1 MPPRARRSG
10 ASTDPIADLR
20 KSGPKPVY
28 VIDGEERVLID
39 EMVQAIVGESV
50 PPHARDF
57 NLDRLS
63 GREVTVTRVLDTAQT
78 LPAFS
83 DRRVVVVEYADKL
96 GFDKSDAF
104 LTYVDRPNP
113 STVLVLVA
121 DKFDARTKAYKAI
134 KKAGYAVRFAKPK
147 PREMPQL
154 IRRRADGLGI
164 DIAQDA
170 IRALADATGADVGAA
185 TQALEVLSLYTGGR
199 RVSADDVIKVVS
211 VTREESIFELVDAI
225 GHGNRVAV
233 LTALHTMLVVNR
245 EPPLRMLFMVARH
258 YRNLLKARAALDA
271 GADRDRILAEVGVP
285 PFLLSNL
292 IEQAHRH
299 SLAELARGL
308 GAVNHADQA
317 LKGGPLSSV
326 RTMERLALQLMA

>member
-1 MPPRARRSG
+1 MPPRGRRSS
-10 ASTDPIADLR
+10 APADPLAEL
-20 KSGPKPVY
+20 KKKGPRPLY
-28 VIDGEERVLID
+28 AIDGDERVLID
-39 EMVQAIVGESV
+39 EMVQAIVATAV

-83 DRRVVVVEYADKL
+83 DRRVVVVENADKL
-96 GFDKSDAF
+96 GFDKAESFTA
-104 LTYVDRPNP
+104 YIEAPNP

-121 DKFDARTKAYKAI
+121 EKFDGRTKAYKAL

-154 IRRRADGLGI
+154 VRRRAEGLGI
-164 DIAQDA
+164 DIEPPA
-170 IRALADATGADVGAA
+170 IRALADATGADIGAA
-185 TQALEVLSLYTGGR
+185 SQALEVLSLYAGNRAVT
-199 RVSADDVIKVVS
+199 VDDVTRVIS

-225 GHGNRVAV
+225 GHGDRVAV

-245 EPPLRMLFMVARH
+245 EPPLRMLFMVGRH

-271 GADRDRILAEVGVP
+271 GASRDAILAEVGIP
-285 PFLLSNL
+285 PFLLNNL
-292 IEQAHRH
+292 LDQAHRH
-299 SLAELARGL
+299 SLAELVRGL
-308 GAVNHADQA
+308 GAVNHADQE
-317 LKGGPLSSV
+317 LKGGPLSSP
-326 RTMERLALQLMA
+326 RTMERLVLQLMA